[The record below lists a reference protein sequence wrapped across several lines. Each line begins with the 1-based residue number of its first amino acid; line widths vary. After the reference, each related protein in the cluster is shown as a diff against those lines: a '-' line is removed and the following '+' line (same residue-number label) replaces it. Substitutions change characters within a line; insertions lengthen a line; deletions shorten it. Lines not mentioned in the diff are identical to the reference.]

1 VSDPAAHPLGYLA
14 GAAGPTAWPTQTL
27 ARGFTGISIAV
38 TLIILAL
45 VVLAIVR
52 GRRAVREDGDGVA
65 RSGSGLSWILWGVG
79 LSLPVLMAMAIWSF
93 AVTRAVAQPPA
104 RTGLTIEVTAK
115 RWWWDMRYL
124 ADSPAGVFTTAN
136 EMVIPQGVPVTIR
149 LTSGDVIHDFWVP
162 KLGPKMDVIPGKWN
176 ATWLQADVPGTYW
189 GACAEFCG
197 MEHAKMRFRVRV
209 LTPADYQ
216 RWRTGEL
223 EPAVAGAGAGHAL
236 FLMRCASCHAVRGG
250 EAGGIFG
257 PDLTHMASR
266 TTIGA
271 GLLPNTADGR
281 DRWLADTQ
289 GVKPGAEM
297 PTIPMTVP
305 ERHALVA
312 YLGSLR

>member
-1 VSDPAAHPLGYLA
+1 MSDPVTHPLGYLS
-14 GAAGPTAWPTQTL
+14 GAAGPTAWPTQAL
-27 ARGFTGISIAV
+27 VRGFTGISIAV
-38 TLIILAL
+38 TLIILVLIA
-45 VVLAIVR
+45 LAIVR
-52 GRRAVREDGDGVA
+52 GRRAARGDGEGVA
-65 RSGSGLSWILWGVG
+65 RSGSGLNWIVWGVG
-79 LSLPVLMAMAIWSF
+79 LSFPVLMAMAIWSF
-93 AVTRAVAQPPA
+93 AATRAIAQPPA
-104 RTGLTIEVTAK
+104 KTGLTIEVTAK

-149 LTSGDVIHDFWVP
+149 LTSADVIHDFWVP

-197 MEHAKMRFRVRV
+197 LEHAKMRFRVRV
-209 LTPADYQ
+209 LAPADYA
-216 RWRTGEL
+216 RWRAGEL
-223 EPAVAGAGAGHAL
+223 EPAVADAGAGHAL
-236 FLMRCASCHAVRGG
+236 FVARCSSCHAVRGG
-250 EAGGIFG
+250 EAGGILG
-257 PDLTHMASR
+257 PDLTHMANR
-266 TTIGA
+266 TTIAA